1 MCFAGFNLTIGQ
13 NAFSYQD
20 VMCFLRLRSARNRR
34 NFAEIYNMPSTRG
47 SHSDSSGT

>member
-1 MCFAGFNLTIGQ
+1 MRSAGFNLTIGQ